1 MMSKKGGSRTNFWID
16 KNLFGINIVWT
27 MSDIIYFMLMLVSGV
42 FVALQPLINANLAV
56 RVGLIQSA
64 LVSFAVGTVV
74 LTGVSLAYGHG
85 NFRAVSGAPWWHF
98 TGGLLGAFFVT
109 TIIMAVPRI
118 GTTAA
123 LAAAIASQLAAG
135 VVFDHFGLLGGRHI
149 PLDPWRAA
157 GIVMLIAGAGLVLK
171 G

>member
-1 MMSKKGGSRTNFWID
+1 VD
-16 KNLFGINIVWT
+16 LF
-27 MSDIIYFMLMLVSGV
+27 YFLLMLVSGV

-56 RVGLIQSA
+56 RVGLVQSSFI
-64 LVSFAVGTVV
+64 SFAVGTAFLAGV
-74 LTGVSLAYGHG
+74 LLIYNHGSL
-85 NFRAVSGAPWWHF
+85 RAASSAPWWQF
-98 TGGLLGAFFVT
+98 TGGILGAFFVT

-135 VVFDHFGLLGGRHI
+135 ALFDHFGVLGGRHI
-149 PLDPWRAA
+149 PLDSGRAV
-157 GIVMLIAGAGLVLK
+157 GILLLFAGAALVLK

>member
-1 MMSKKGGSRTNFWID
+1 MP
-16 KNLFGINIVWT
+16 
-27 MSDIIYFMLMLVSGV
+27 DIFYFMLMLVSGV
-42 FVALQPLINANLAV
+42 FVALQPLINANLAL
-56 RVGLIQSA
+56 RVGLVQSA

-85 NFRAVSGAPWWHF
+85 SLRSVTVAPWWQF

-109 TIIMAVPRI
+109 TIIIAVPRI

-135 VVFDHFGLLGGRHI
+135 AMFDHFGLLGGRHI
-149 PLDPWRAA
+149 PMDLWRAA
-157 GIVMLIAGAGLVLK
+157 GIVLLVAGAGLVLK